1 LVVELTGK
9 LVRLSY
15 ILLMSLTN
23 LPTKMKAAVIH
34 RFGGPKVLQVE
45 EIPLPTPGPG
55 QFLIR
60 VDSASV
66 NPVDYKIRTGKYKMF
81 RPKLPAILGRD
92 IAGTVCAV
100 GAGTRGPFKVGD
112 PVFGMLDYQRGAY
125 ARYRVATARELA
137 RRPLKLSVNDAGALG
152 VAALTAWQGL
162 FDHGHLKQG
171 ERVLIHGAAGGVGHL
186 AVQFSKWRGAYVIAT
201 AGKNDLDWVKNL
213 GADRVIDYKNEL
225 FENEV
230 GNVDLVYDLIGGETL
245 ERSWQVLKEKGG
257 RIISTL
263 NDPTAPQMARSHH
276 ASWAHMVVTV
286 KNKQL
291 AQIARL
297 IAEKK
302 VRVEIAKS
310 FPLEKIQAAHELVE
324 NGHIRGKIILTLR

>member
-1 LVVELTGK
+1 MK
-9 LVRLSY
+9 RSQ
-15 ILLMSLTN
+15 
-23 LPTKMKAAVIH
+23 LPEKGKAAIIY
-34 RFGGPKVLQVE
+34 RFGGPNVLQVE
-45 EIPLPTPGPG
+45 EIVVPTPGRG

-60 VDSASV
+60 VDAASV

-81 RPKLPAILGRD
+81 RPELPAILGRD
-92 IAGTVCAV
+92 VAGTICAV

-112 PVFGMLDYQRGAY
+112 PVYGMLDYQRGAY
-125 ARYRVATARELA
+125 TRYAIGTARELA
-137 RRPLKLSVNDAGALG
+137 RRPDKLSVNDAGALG

-162 FDHGHLKQG
+162 FDHGHLQRR
-171 ERVLIHGAAGGVGHL
+171 ERVVIHGAAGGVGHL
-186 AVQFSKWRGAYVIAT
+186 AVQFAKWRGAYVIAT
-201 AGKNDLDWVKNL
+201 AGKNDLAWVKSL

-245 ERSWQVLKEKGG
+245 DRSWQVLKEKGG

-263 NDPTAPQMARSHH
+263 NHPTAAQMARSHH

-291 AQIARL
+291 AQIGRL

-302 VRVEIAKS
+302 VRVEIGKT

-324 NGHIRGKIILTLR
+324 NGHVRGKIVLTL